1 MLKEMPDIDYAIGP
15 KSVARTRTE
24 GRQAVA
30 MRCYR
35 AANAALDL
43 GVLVRLEVLSPRTR
57 QSPLFMA

>member
-35 AANAALDL
+35 PAN
-43 GVLVRLEVLSPRTR
+43 GP
-57 QSPLFMA
+57 

>member
-15 KSVARTRTE
+15 KSVARTRPE

-35 AANAALDL
+35 AANGLDL